1 MQILTFIEVNS
12 LAKLGIGGVSAQ
24 QSNDEFTTRDQF
36 QNSSKL
42 SIKRALF
49 KRALLIY
56 QHK

>member
-1 MQILTFIEVNS
+1 MQTLTFIEVNS
-12 LAKLGIGGVSAQ
+12 LAKLGIEGVSAQ

-36 QNSSKL
+36 QNSSEL